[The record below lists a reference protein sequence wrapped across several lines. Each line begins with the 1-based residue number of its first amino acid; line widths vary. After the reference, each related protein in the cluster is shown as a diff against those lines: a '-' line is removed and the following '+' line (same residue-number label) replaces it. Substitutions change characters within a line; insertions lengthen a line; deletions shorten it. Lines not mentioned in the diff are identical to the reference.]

1 MAANRKLT
9 GVIRGRTIEQVEPG
23 ADGTA
28 WLVHFDDGS
37 TLTVRTVLG
46 AAPAR
51 LKGRVVKARQSDTR
65 LQLDLA
71 DGRTLE
77 FATAEPASSVLLRG
91 QDGTLQ
97 YAD

>member
-9 GVIRGRTIEQVEPG
+9 GVIHGRTVERVEPRI
-23 ADGTA
+23 DGTA
-28 WLVHFDDGS
+28 WLVQFDDGS
-37 TLTVRTVLG
+37 TLTVRTAPG

-51 LKGRVVKARQSDTR
+51 LTGRVVKVRQTDTR
-65 LQLDLA
+65 LDLDLA
-71 DGRTLE
+71 DGQTLE
-77 FATAEPASSVLLRG
+77 FATAEPASSVLLRA